1 MTKQVEQPRRVD
13 EPEARSLTSA
23 VFAILKREILSC
35 RLQPGEKLHIGK
47 LAATYDVSL
56 GAVREALS
64 RLVANG
70 LVTAE
75 DQRGFRVSPA
85 SIRDLDDITET
96 RIEIECLALN
106 RAIVRG
112 GADWQESIQRAWVN
126 MSGARPGTDRWPHL
140 HNEFHAA
147 LLGAC
152 GLEWLMHFRAVL
164 FEQSE
169 RYRSLSRQPK
179 AHQRDLE
186 AEHRE
191 LMRATL
197 HRDANEA
204 TQLLAQ
210 HFRRTRDLV
219 LQNYTGPVQ
228 DPSTS
233 PEAPDRTRN
242 RIGQMTRKYH
252 ADSKK

>member
-1 MTKQVEQPRRVD
+1 MIKQVERPKTAD
-13 EPEARSLTSA
+13 GPEARSLTSA
-23 VFAILKREILSC
+23 VFAILKREILCC

-47 LAATYDVSL
+47 LATSYDVSL

-70 LVTAE
+70 LVIAE

-96 RIEIECLALN
+96 RIEIEALALR
-106 RAIVRG
+106 RAIARG
-112 GADWQESIQRAWVN
+112 GADWLEGIQRAWTN
-126 MSGARPGTDRWPHL
+126 MAGAKPGMDRWPHL

-147 LLGAC
+147 LIGAC
-152 GLEWLMHFRAVL
+152 GLEWLMHFRAVM

-186 AEHRE
+186 TEHRNLMQATLDRDADQATRLLAEHFG
-191 LMRATL
+191 
-197 HRDANEA
+197 H
-204 TQLLAQ
+204 
-210 HFRRTRDLV
+210 TRDLV

-228 DPSTS
+228 EEMTG
-233 PEAPDRTRN
+233 PEAPDRTRH
-242 RIGQMTRKYH
+242 RIGQLTKKYR
-252 ADSKK
+252 ADSEK